1 MSRLWSSARCKPWS
15 VSCWVT
21 RWISPLG
28 EVGSWPW
35 SPAEQRRPGTRPP
48 GRKAVLV
55 GMIDP
60 LRVIPGNR
68 NIGSQN
74 IGNLNIG
81 NGNIGVD
88 ALATE
93 LVIDR
98 RLAHGIT
105 P

>member
-1 MSRLWSSARCKPWS
+1 M
-15 VSCWVT
+15 
-21 RWISPLG
+21 
-28 EVGSWPW
+28 
-35 SPAEQRRPGTRPP
+35 
-48 GRKAVLV
+48 LV

-93 LVIDR
+93 LVVDR
-98 RLAHGIT
+98 RLAHGTT

>member
-1 MSRLWSSARCKPWS
+1 M
-15 VSCWVT
+15 T
-21 RWISPLG
+21 G
-28 EVGSWPW
+28 
-35 SPAEQRRPGTRPP
+35 
-48 GRKAVLV
+48 
-55 GMIDP
+55 P
-60 LRVIPGNR
+60 LRVSPGNR

-81 NGNIGVD
+81 NWNIGVD

-98 RLAHGIT
+98 RLAHGVT

>member
-1 MSRLWSSARCKPWS
+1 MSRLWSSARRELWS

-21 RWISPLG
+21 RRISPLG

-35 SPAEQRRPGTRPP
+35 WPAEQRRPGTRPP
-48 GRKAVLV
+48 GRKAVLASMT
-55 GMIDP
+55 GP
-60 LRVIPGNR
+60 LRVSPGNR

-93 LVIDR
+93 LVVDR
-98 RLAHGIT
+98 RLAHGTT